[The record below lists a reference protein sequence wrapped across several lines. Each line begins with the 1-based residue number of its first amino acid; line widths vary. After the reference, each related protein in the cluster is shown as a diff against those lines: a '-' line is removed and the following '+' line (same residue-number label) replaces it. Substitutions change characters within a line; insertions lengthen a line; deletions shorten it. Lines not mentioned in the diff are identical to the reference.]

1 METPNL
7 TLENVEKIE
16 KLFPN
21 CVKEAED
28 EEGNKIKK
36 VDFDLLRAELW
47 DKASVEWLD
56 ERYRLDRPWKK
67 RSILKANTPITKTLR
82 PVKED
87 SVDWDNTQNI
97 YIEGDNFEKL
107 KILQES
113 YLWKI
118 KVIYIDPPY
127 NTGND
132 LIYKDDYSESQSEY
146 REKTEKDDNGNILF
160 KNSDTNWKY
169 HSDWL
174 SMMYERLKVARDLL
188 KNDWII
194 FISIDDN
201 ELYNLKKI
209 CDEIFWEDN
218 FINCIVVKSS
228 EATWV
233 KMTHADK
240 RLPKLKEYLLVY
252 KKHETIK
259 LTYDNNVL
267 IPIESRWVNYK
278 NVLTW
283 ASKEQLDEIRL
294 LMNKEEVTE
303 KDVEKFD
310 ELVKDLK
317 FKTFEEVEPNRKN
330 LKDEEKLNWK
340 YENAYRIVRE
350 VASSSA
356 KPLADKKSEIN
367 DNDFFWIRTA
377 QWKLY
382 FIKNHY
388 NKNAD
393 DPNIKLLFAIDYLMV
408 NPCDLWTDIKTTRL
422 DQEGDV
428 SYNNWK
434 KPVKL
439 LKRILSLVTNENDI
453 IMDFFSWSGTTW
465 HAVYDLNSKDLK
477 SRKFILVQVDE
488 NLDESYKVA
497 TWDNKK
503 TIKEAIDFLD
513 EIWEEHIL
521 SRLWMERLRRSW
533 KKIKEETNAD
543 IDYGFRVYRV
553 DESCMKD
560 VYYHPSEAKQE
571 NLALFTSNIKED
583 RTPEDLL
590 TQVILNFWLTLDL
603 PIEEK
608 TIWNNKVFY
617 VAWNSLIACF
627 DENIDD
633 NVIDEIA
640 KDEPIKLIFRDA
652 CFKNDAQRI
661 NVENKV
667 KRVSPE
673 TIIKVI

>member
-21 CVKEAED
+21 CVKETED
-28 EEGNKIKK
+28 EEGNKVKK
-36 VDFDLLRAELW
+36 IDFDLLRAELW

-56 ERYRLDRPWKK
+56 ERYRLDWPWKK

-97 YIEGDNFEKL
+97 YIEGDNFEVL

-118 KVIYIDPPY
+118 KMIYIDPPY

-132 LIYKDDYSESQSEY
+132 FVYNDDFSEDSEEYKERTEQDVEWYKMVKNTES
-146 REKTEKDDNGNILF
+146 NGRF
-160 KNSDTNWKY
+160 

-188 KNDWII
+188 SNEWCI

-201 ELYNLKKI
+201 ELDNLRKI
-209 CDEIFWEDN
+209 CDEIFWENNFVGNFTVENNPKWRKNSHFLSVSSEYCVCFAKDKNQGGFIENIAKDVSSLKIDSNGNYYSPGKRVIVWESSNDVVSYESEKHFSVYYNSDN
-218 FINCIVVKSS
+218 NDIKIIKEKEINECNKSLLDSWYKRYISSDWENFLENSYTQTEFINIYNNDWLLFKENSIYEKDFNLNTRIKSIITDMEYQAIRDGKEVTFKIDVKT
-228 EATWV
+228 ETAW
-233 KMTHADK
+233 KELK
-240 RLPKLKEYLLVY
+240 KLGIPFDMSKNHLF
-252 KKHETIK
+252 IK
-259 LTYDNNVL
+259 LL
-267 IPIESRWVNYK
+267 IS
-278 NVLTW
+278 LF
-283 ASKEQLDEIRL
+283 
-294 LMNKEEVTE
+294 E
-303 KDVEKFD
+303 KD
-310 ELVKDLK
+310 
-317 FKTFEEVEPNRKN
+317 
-330 LKDEEKLNWK
+330 W
-340 YENAYRIVRE
+340 IV
-350 VASSSA
+350 
-356 KPLADKKSEIN
+356 L
-367 DNDFFWIRTA
+367 DFFSGSATTA
-377 QWKLY
+377 HSLLQY
-382 FIKNHY
+382 NAEY
-388 NKNAD
+388 NKNS
-393 DPNIKLLFAIDYLMV
+393 
-408 NPCDLWTDIKTTRL
+408 
-422 DQEGDV
+422 Q
-428 SYNNWK
+428 
-434 KPVKL
+434 
-439 LKRILSLVTNENDI
+439 
-453 IMDFFSWSGTTW
+453 
-465 HAVYDLNSKDLK
+465 
-477 SRKFILVQVDE
+477 FILVQLPE
-488 NLDESYKVA
+488 NLD
-497 TWDNKK
+497 DNLK
-503 TIKEAIDFLD
+503 TVQGKAKTTVKNWIKLCDSLGKPHLLT
-513 EIWEEHIL
+513 EIWK
-521 SRLWMERLRRSW
+521 ERIRRAA

-543 IDYGFRVYRV
+543 IDYWFRVYRV

-608 TIWNNKVFY
+608 KIWNNKVFY

-640 KDEPIKLIFRDA
+640 KDEPIKLVFRDA

>member
-21 CVKEAED
+21 CIVEAED

-56 ERYRLDRPWKK
+56 ERYRLDWPGKK

-87 SVDWDNTQNI
+87 SVDRDNTWNL
-97 YIEGDNFEKL
+97 YIEWDNFEVL

-118 KVIYIDPPY
+118 KMIYIDPPY
-127 NTGND
+127 NTWND
-132 LIYKDDYSESQSEY
+132 FIYDDNYIEDTDEY
-146 REKTEKDDNGNILF
+146 KEKTEQNDEWYKMIRNME
-160 KNSDTNWKY
+160 SNWRF

-174 SMMYERLKVARDLL
+174 SMMYERIKIARDLL
-188 KNDWII
+188 RDDWVF
-194 FISIDDN
+194 FISIWAQ
-201 ELYNLKKI
+201 EVENLNWVLN
-209 CDEIFWEDN
+209 EIFWEKNKLTLITRIQKKWGNKWAFFNPTSDFIYVYAKNIDALDN
-218 FINCIVVKSS
+218 FVELEIDEKIYNKIETEGERKWEKYAEVILYMPNLEYRPNQRFYVDCPDWSRIIPPEWKSFRRS
-228 EATWV
+228 EERFKDEFNKW
-233 KMTHADK
+233 
-240 RLPKLKEYLLVY
+240 
-252 KKHETIK
+252 
-259 LTYDNNVL
+259 NVL
-267 IPIESRWVNYK
+267 IKPSKNSQLIKEDWSKADYIVYQKRFLKDTLEKGTARPNNLIENFPNTMS
-278 NVLTW
+278 
-283 ASKEQLDEIRL
+283 SKELAELDIP
-294 LMNKEEVTE
+294 
-303 KDVEKFD
+303 FD
-310 ELVKDLK
+310 
-317 FKTFEEVEPNRKN
+317 
-330 LKDEEKLNWK
+330 
-340 YENAYRIVRE
+340 Y
-350 VASSSA
+350 A
-356 KPLADKKSEIN
+356 KPVWLIKYLFKIAK
-367 DNDFFWIRTA
+367 T
-377 QWKLY
+377 WK
-382 FIKNHY
+382 
-388 NKNAD
+388 D
-393 DPNIKLLFAIDYLMV
+393 DIVL
-408 NPCDLWTDIKTTRL
+408 
-422 DQEGDV
+422 
-428 SYNNWK
+428 
-434 KPVKL
+434 
-439 LKRILSLVTNENDI
+439 
-453 IMDFFSWSGTTW
+453 DFFSWSSSTA
-465 HAVYDLNSKDLK
+465 HSIIDLNAEDWWN
-477 SRKFILVQVDE
+477 RKFIMVQLPE
-488 NLDESYKVA
+488 LTEEESEAYKK
-497 TWDNKK
+497 WYKN
-503 TIKEAIDFLD
+503 IC
-513 EIWEEHIL
+513 EIWK
-521 SRLWMERLRRSW
+521 ERIRRAW
-533 KKIKEETNAD
+533 KKIKEETWAD

-608 TIWNNKVFY
+608 TIWKNKVFY

-640 KDEPIKLIFRDA
+640 KDEPIKLVFRDA